1 LGACRPDY
9 DIVPDLI
16 NNNPE
21 IKMKVKDMA
30 KMFGLTADL
39 DQDEGFSFGYQL
51 TLFFPT

>member
-1 LGACRPDY
+1 
-9 DIVPDLI
+9 
-16 NNNPE
+16 
-21 IKMKVKDMA
+21 MKVKDMA